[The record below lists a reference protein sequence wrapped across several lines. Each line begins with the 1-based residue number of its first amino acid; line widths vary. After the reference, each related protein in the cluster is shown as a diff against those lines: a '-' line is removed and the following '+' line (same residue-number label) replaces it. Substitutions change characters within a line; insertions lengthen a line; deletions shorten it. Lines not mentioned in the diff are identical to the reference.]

1 VAVAPAGVFQQSP
14 NSVRISFDEAVDV
27 SAFSKAVYALADS
40 QGTPIAITSV
50 DQVSTTTAQINFSTH
65 LDNGDFTLN
74 ILPGITDI
82 AGNALTGTSSFDFNV
97 SAATRV
103 ISLSPTDGTKLAN
116 LDRHVVVEFDR
127 AIDPAT
133 LDQNS
138 FQVLVNM
145 QPLTG
150 RISVSNDGK
159 FASFTLAEG
168 TLFPPSSNVRIMLD
182 GETILDANGAKV
194 DVDNDGIVGGVLT
207 SDFSTVSVTPIPG
220 TGIFGYIY
228 DSNNRGPNGE
238 DIPLVGVDIDVIGLP
253 GVTATTDANGY
264 FELNNLPYPDA
275 YLHFDASNVPA
286 ANQFQYGTIVKPIS
300 PVRTRQLG

>member
-1 VAVAPAGVFQQSP
+1 VVNDFTFPDLTAPTVAVAPAGVFQQSP

-220 TGIFGYIY
+220 TGIFGA
-228 DSNNRGPNGE
+228 RTFLL
-238 DIPLVGVDIDVIGLP
+238 LVSTLM
-253 GVTATTDANGY
+253 
-264 FELNNLPYPDA
+264 
-275 YLHFDASNVPA
+275 S
-286 ANQFQYGTIVKPIS
+286 
-300 PVRTRQLG
+300 